1 MDWNEEDFYDEPSEF
16 EIAIE
21 MFKANLMKSVKDQFL
36 SEMEALRKENES
48 LQDVKRNF
56 ESIKNEYKLKERQL
70 EFERNNIKSEVRKER
85 LGQLMKDCEVV
96 MYKADTNYIKPAK
109 CNKCNAQRKIA
120 YKTPSG
126 KDAYEDCEC
135 NKSKTVYCPQE
146 YIRTEFKINGNNN
159 GIAAHYKV
167 TSERNYDWASLD
179 SSTFARTFYTSSLKY
194 EDLERYSTFF
204 KSKEECQAYCDWLN
218 SNIK

>member
-1 MDWNEEDFYDEPSEF
+1 MDWYEEDFYNEPSEF

-21 MFKANLMKSVKDQFL
+21 QFKATLMKSVKDEYVA
-36 SEMEALRKENES
+36 EMERLRKENEE

-56 ESIKNEYKLKERQL
+56 EKIKSDYITKERQL
-70 EFERNNIKSEVRKER
+70 EFERNNIKGEVRRER

-96 MYKADTNYIKPAK
+96 MYRANTEYIKPPKCSK
-109 CNKCNAQRKIA
+109 CNEKRKIA
-120 YKTPSG
+120 YKTPLG

-179 SSTFARTFYTSSLKY
+179 SSTYAKTFYTNELKY
-194 EDLERYSTFF
+194 DDIERYSTFF
-204 KSKEECQAYCDWLN
+204 KSKEECQLYCDWLN
-218 SNIK
+218 KQ